1 MKVGFSFSRL
11 MALSRKETAQMLRDP
26 STVLVA
32 FVLPV
37 VLLLLFATAVS
48 LDVKRLPVG
57 VVLETDAPVAQ
68 ELAAAFTSAST
79 LKVIPMRNRHEART
93 AIIAAEVRGFAV
105 IPADLPARLAQGN
118 QPLVE
123 IVTDGSQP
131 NAAGLV
137 GNTLS
142 GVATSWAASQRPVAN
157 GAAPPVRL
165 EPRYWFNPEIES
177 RRALIPG
184 AIAIVMT
191 MIGTLLTA
199 LVVAREW
206 ERGTMEALL
215 STPSRVVEI
224 LAGKLIPYFV
234 LGMAATLV
242 CAGLAVFAF
251 GVPMRGSILAL
262 LLSSAAFLVPALGQG
277 LLISAATRNQFLASQ
292 VALFTGFLPAFLL
305 SGFLFEISSMPAPIQ
320 AISQIV
326 AARYFIDALR
336 STFLAGDLWGPLLAN
351 VGAMLLIGV
360 VMFALAAR
368 ATSTRLDGGRP

>member
-1 MKVGFSFSRL
+1 MNAGFSFDRL
-11 MALSRKETAQMLRDP
+11 MALARKETAQMLRDT

-37 VLLLLFATAVS
+37 VLLVLFATAVS
-48 LDVKRLPVG
+48 LDVRRIPVG
-57 VVLETDAPVAQ
+57 LVLETDAPAAQ
-68 ELAAAFTSAST
+68 ELAAAYAAAST
-79 LKVIPMRNRHEART
+79 LKVVPLRDRREARA
-93 AIIAAEVRGFAV
+93 AIIKGRVRGFAL
-105 IPADLPARLAQGN
+105 IPADLPQRMAKGDQL
-118 QPLVE
+118 LVE

-131 NAAGLV
+131 NTAGIV
-137 GNTLS
+137 GGTLS
-142 GVATSWAASQRPVAN
+142 GVAQSWVISQREGPSAQ
-157 GAAPPVRL
+157 PPITV
-165 EPRYWFNPEIES
+165 EARYWFNPEIET

-224 LAGKLIPYFV
+224 LAGKLLPYFV

-242 CAGLAVFAF
+242 CAALAVFAF
-251 GVPMRGSILAL
+251 GVPLRGSLIGLLAA
-262 LLSSAAFLVPALGQG
+262 SAAFLVPALGQG
-277 LLISAATRNQFLASQ
+277 LLISAATKNQFLASQ

-320 AISQIV
+320 SISQVV
-326 AARYFIDALR
+326 AARYYIDALR
-336 STFLAGDLWGPLLAN
+336 TTFLAGDIWAPLLAN
-351 VGAMLLIGV
+351 VGAMLLIGI

-368 ATSTRLDGGRP
+368 ATSTRLDGGKP